1 MTEDIPIEDGDDP
14 QPQEKK
20 IRWSKKQVVEDLC
33 NGLGLSEEELYTAIM
48 GVIAVQ
54 GVRTGKAVVEWGQ
67 DRMIKLFATKIREL
81 KEMGGDIDYAAL
93 ASWLKEYMEDS
104 NE

>member
-1 MTEDIPIEDGDDP
+1 MTEDIPIEDGDEP
-14 QPQEKK
+14 QPKEKK

-33 NGLGLSEEELYTAIM
+33 NGLGLTEEELYTAIM

-67 DRMIKLFATKIREL
+67 DRMLKLFATRIREL
-81 KEMGGDIDYAAL
+81 RDKGGSIDYAAL
-93 ASWLKEYMEDS
+93 ASWLKEYMES
-104 NE
+104 IE